1 MAVELAAS
9 TSLVFLRS
17 TIGTRLV
24 SGASSVRITMGLDS
38 GVSIW
43 SSPSE
48 DDVREVAHEVS
59 DGMLRSMFVTRSTEE
74 AGRKGAQIKMRSFS
88 STRSS
93 WSRSINN
100 SCSMRLTSFKVKRPL
115 HLTQ

>member
-17 TIGTRLV
+17 TMGTKLV
-24 SGASSVRITMGLDS
+24 SGASSIWIAMGLDS
-38 GVSIW
+38 GVWIW
-43 SSPSE
+43 STPSDE
-48 DDVREVAHEVS
+48 DVREVAHEVS
-59 DGMLRSMFVTRSTEE
+59 DGMLRSIFVTRSTEE
-74 AGRKGAQIKMRSFS
+74 AGKKGAQIKMRSFS

-93 WSRSINN
+93 WSRSINS